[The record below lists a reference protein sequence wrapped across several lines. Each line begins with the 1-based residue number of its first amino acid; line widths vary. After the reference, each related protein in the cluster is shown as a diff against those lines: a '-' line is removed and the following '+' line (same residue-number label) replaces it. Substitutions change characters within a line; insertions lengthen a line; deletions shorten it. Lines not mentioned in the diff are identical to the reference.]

1 MDFLRLG
8 QNPIIIKCTQTMCKK
23 DETHVTY
30 LHKKPHQIHP
40 DTCSYSRQHRPCI
53 RLHVDTDCSNIRR
66 CRLLMQHNN
75 IRKTYFLANNFIA
88 CTCFWCANLEALHL
102 RKLSL
107 QHNKLKGTTYS
118 DTECRYIP
126 ADRCTYNHRCH
137 QYSVHRSGKGHYRI
151 HWYQL

>member
-66 CRLLMQHNN
+66 CQLVKRYENKKYHCAKFRFAMILYAVVQIIMN
-75 IRKTYFLANNFIA
+75 ANSNES
-88 CTCFWCANLEALHL
+88 N
-102 RKLSL
+102 
-107 QHNKLKGTTYS
+107 
-118 DTECRYIP
+118 
-126 ADRCTYNHRCH
+126 
-137 QYSVHRSGKGHYRI
+137 
-151 HWYQL
+151 